1 MASASSRE
9 DSPLS
14 RALLLLELVQNNPGI
29 TAQQL
34 GERLRVSERAA
45 RRYVAILRE
54 AGLPIES
61 VRGPYGGYRVGR
73 GLRLPPLMF
82 SATEALGLVMAVLDG
97 HHPVNDEREPIGNAM
112 RKIIRALPEAVGA
125 PAETVRRSISTAP
138 DRAAVRP
145 DLDTT
150 AALVRAC
157 EARHRILLDYG
168 EPTKSWQ
175 TTVDPWAVVVRH
187 GRWYLLCWS
196 HDAQAVRTL
205 RVDRVAGLESLPS
218 TFTPPDDLDPVQT
231 LEDHLH
237 QGWDY
242 RVEVIID
249 TAVDV
254 VRHWIPG
261 GFGHCEAIDDHH
273 TRLTATTSEP
283 DWYAAELA
291 MLPVDY
297 RVINSPELEVATQKI
312 GLRMLRAVGQPN
324 PAGDGRM
331 TG

>member
-1 MASASSRE
+1 MADRRD

-29 TAQQL
+29 TAEQL

-45 RRYVAILRE
+45 RRYVAVLRE
-54 AGLPIES
+54 AGVPIES

-97 HHPVNDEREPIGNAM
+97 HHPINETDNPVGSAV
-112 RKIIRALPEAVGA
+112 RKIIRALPQPVAA
-125 PAETVRRSISTAP
+125 PADTVRRLIHTAP

-150 AALVRAC
+150 AAMVRAC
-157 EARHRILLDYG
+157 EARHRILLEYG
-168 EPTKSWQ
+168 DPSRTWK
-175 TTVDPWAVVVRH
+175 TRVDPWAVVVRH

-196 HDAQAVRTL
+196 HDADAVRTL
-205 RVDRVAGLESLPS
+205 RVDRVIGVEELPE
-218 TFTPPDDLDPVQT
+218 TFSPPEDLDPVRT

-237 QGWDY
+237 QGWSF

-249 TAVDV
+249 TPVDV
-254 VRHWIPG
+254 ARMWIPG
-261 GFGHCEAIDDHH
+261 GFGRCEPIDADH
-273 TRLTATTSEP
+273 TRLTATTDEP
-283 DWYAAELA
+283 DWYAAQLT

-297 RVINSPELEVATQKI
+297 HIVDSPELAAATEKI
-312 GLRMLRAVGQPN
+312 GHRLLRAV
-324 PAGDGRM
+324 AD
-331 TG
+331 

>member
-1 MASASSRE
+1 MTGASGRE

-14 RALLLLELVQNNPGI
+14 RALLLLELVQNSPGI
-29 TAQQL
+29 TAHQL
-34 GERLRVSERAA
+34 GRRLRVSERAA

-54 AGLPIES
+54 AGVPIES

-97 HHPVNDEREPIGNAM
+97 HHPVNDEREPVGNAI

-138 DRAAVRP
+138 DRGAVRP

-157 EARHRILLDYG
+157 EARHRILIDYG
-168 EPTKSWQ
+168 EPAKSWQ
-175 TTVDPWAVVVRH
+175 VAVDPWAVVVRH

-196 HDAQAVRTL
+196 HDAEAVRTL
-205 RVDRVAGLESLPS
+205 RVDRVTGITALPEE
-218 TFTPPDDLDPVQT
+218 FTAPDDLDPVQT
-231 LEDHLH
+231 LERHLH

-249 TAVDV
+249 TGIDV
-254 VRHWIPG
+254 ARQWIPG
-261 GFGHCEAIDDHH
+261 GFGYCEPIDDHH
-273 TRLTATTSEP
+273 TRLSATTNEP
-283 DWYAAELA
+283 DWYAAELTR
-291 MLPVDY
+291 LPVDY
-297 RVINSPELEVATQKI
+297 HVIDSPELRAATEAI
-312 GLRMLRAVGQPN
+312 GLRMLRAAGRTA
-324 PAGDGRM
+324 PARDATM

>member
-1 MASASSRE
+1 MVATTAKRD

-29 TAQQL
+29 TAEKL

-54 AGLPIES
+54 AGVPIES

-97 HHPVNDEREPIGNAM
+97 HHPVHDEREPVGNAV

-157 EARHRILLDYG
+157 EAGHRIMIDYG
-168 EPTKSWQ
+168 EPPRTWQ
-175 TTVDPWAVVVRH
+175 VSVDPWAVVVRH
-187 GRWYLLCWS
+187 GRWYLVCWS
-196 HDAQAVRTL
+196 HDADAVRTL
-205 RVDRVAGLESLPS
+205 RVDRVRGIESRPE

-237 QGWDY
+237 QGWDH

-249 TAVDV
+249 AGIEV
-254 VRHWIPG
+254 VRHWIGG
-261 GFGHCEAIDDHH
+261 GFGHCEAIDDQH
-273 TRLTATTSEP
+273 TRLTATTNEP
-283 DWYAAELA
+283 DWYAAELT
-291 MLPVDY
+291 MLPIDFHIVD
-297 RVINSPELEVATQKI
+297 SPELAAAAEVI
-312 GLRMLRAVGQPN
+312 GRRLLRAAGGPSQVG
-324 PAGDGRM
+324 A
-331 TG
+331 

>member
-1 MASASSRE
+1 MGSASGRE

-14 RALLLLELVQNNPGI
+14 RALLLLELVQNSPGI

-34 GERLRVSERAA
+34 GDRLRVSERAA

-54 AGLPIES
+54 AGVPIES

-82 SATEALGLVMAVLDG
+82 SASEALGLVMAVLDG

-125 PAETVRRSISTAP
+125 PAETVRRSITTAP
-138 DRAAVRP
+138 DRGAVRP

-157 EARHRILLDYG
+157 EARRRILIDYG
-168 EPTKSWQ
+168 EPGKTWH

-187 GRWYLLCWS
+187 GRWYLVCWS

-205 RVDRVAGLESLPS
+205 RVDRVGRLQSLLE
-218 TFTPPDDLDPVQT
+218 TFTAPDDLDPVQM
-231 LEDHLH
+231 LEHHLH
-237 QGWDY
+237 EGWDY

-249 TAVDV
+249 AGVEV

-273 TRLTATTSEP
+273 TRLTATTNEP
-283 DWYAAELA
+283 DWYAAELT

-297 RVINSPELEVATQKI
+297 HVIDSPELAAATQKI
-312 GLRMLRAVGQPN
+312 GWRMLRAVGQTT
-324 PAGDGRM
+324 AAEDGTM